1 MRSDSLPG
9 IMFTAVGLIVLI
21 AEVYNIRRLTTKKR
35 RCTMRVQGQVV
46 DYYPDALP
54 LPIVECTV
62 NGVVYRVR
70 GPESRCLRTTDEGEG
85 AIHRMVLIHWT
96 YSLAVRLV

>member
-54 LPIVECTV
+54 LPIVEYTV
-62 NGVVYRVR
+62 NGVCIVSEVQN
-70 GPESRCLRTTDEGEG
+70 SRCLRTTDEGEG
-85 AIHRMVLIHWT
+85 AIHRMVRIHWT